1 MQDRSALIVYFK
13 SPKVLKR
20 LKKTGNIAYFNKK
33 RKYAVIYINA
43 SESESIKKSL
53 LSLRHIKKVDDSKL
67 DYSPYSLKED
77 EGNGIVSEDEI
88 GSEEKK

>member
-20 LKKTGNIAYFNKK
+20 LKKTGNISYFNKK

-43 SESESIKKSL
+43 SESESVKKTL
-53 LSLRHIKKVDDSKL
+53 LSLRHIKRVDDSKL
-67 DYSPYSLKED
+67 DYSPYSLKEEKD
-77 EGNGIVSEDEI
+77 SKPLKDASTE
-88 GSEEKK
+88 EEKK